1 MRYDALPY
9 RRNVGIMLLNHAGF
23 IFMGRRKSDSGP
35 EHVDDIHSWQMP
47 QGGID
52 EDEDPYAAA
61 VRELQEE
68 TGIVSISLLAEAP
81 VWLTYDLPPD
91 VAMEAW
97 KGRYRGQTQKWFAFR
112 FNGDESEINILAPAG
127 GHKPEFDAWKW
138 VPINQITSLIIPFK
152 RAVYEQVV
160 DIFGPLCTR

>member
-1 MRYDALPY
+1 
-9 RRNVGIMLLNHAGF
+9 
-23 IFMGRRKSDSGP
+23 
-35 EHVDDIHSWQMP
+35 MP

-81 VWLTYDLPPD
+81 GWLTYDLPPD

>member
-1 MRYDALPY
+1 
-9 RRNVGIMLLNHAGF
+9 
-23 IFMGRRKSDSGP
+23 
-35 EHVDDIHSWQMP
+35 MP

>member
-1 MRYDALPY
+1 MAEPMGVDLLPY
-9 RRNVGIMLLNHAGF
+9 RPNVGVVLINGDGRIFAGQ
-23 IFMGRRKSDSGP
+23 RRDSDSP
-35 EHVDDIHSWQMP
+35 AWQMP

-81 VWLTYDLPPD
+81 GWLTYDLPPD

-127 GHKPEFDAWKW
+127 VHKPEFDAWKW

-160 DIFGPLCTR
+160 DIFGPFCTR